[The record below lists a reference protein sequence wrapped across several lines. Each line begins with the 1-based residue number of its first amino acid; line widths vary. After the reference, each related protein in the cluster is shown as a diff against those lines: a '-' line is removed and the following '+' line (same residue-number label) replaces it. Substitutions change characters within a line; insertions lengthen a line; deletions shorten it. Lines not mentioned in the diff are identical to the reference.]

1 MEVAAPLGF
10 PKREV
15 KVVSLICAA
24 HFISH
29 FHLLLLP
36 PLFPLLRDFYGV
48 GFTELGLTIAVLN
61 ITTGLTQVP
70 FGFLVDRYGAR
81 IGVFP
86 SYGALIALIAVVGVA
101 NAVYHPADYALLNA
115 SVDRTHIGRAFS
127 FHTFSGNIGDAIAP
141 ATILL
146 LTSLLGWRVAI
157 FACGA
162 FGVLIGVLMWS
173 NSGILRGAS
182 RARAA
187 PPGFG
192 ARQRCCSACRC

>member
-1 MEVAAPLGF
+1 MRRGFAAPAGACLGRPRRLARAGVVSQQRASISMEVAAPLGF

-81 IGVFP
+81 KI
-86 SYGALIALIAVVGVA
+86 
-101 NAVYHPADYALLNA
+101 
-115 SVDRTHIGRAFS
+115 
-127 FHTFSGNIGDAIAP
+127 
-141 ATILL
+141 
-146 LTSLLGWRVAI
+146 
-157 FACGA
+157 
-162 FGVLIGVLMWS
+162 LIGATFLES
-173 NSGILRGAS
+173 
-182 RARAA
+182 AA
-187 PPGFG
+187 ITLI
-192 ARQRCCSACRC
+192 